1 MTLSLRTVYPLLPNW
16 FVGCCCLLLSLQT
29 IATEVYVTRDA
40 SGNFVF
46 SDQVSPAA
54 EKHVVRPLPT
64 MPAIQIPVPS
74 RVKQNE
80 GGSINAK
87 QSQPVPYQL
96 SILYPRDRDNL
107 PPGEVSTLELIAG
120 LQPVLSEQDTLIL
133 QDNGRTY
140 DEGRELRIP
149 ISRLTPGEHTL
160 QLLIK
165 NQHNDVIKQSNPI
178 TIYIQRHSVLRKP
191 AK

>member
-1 MTLSLRTVYPLLPNW
+1 M
-16 FVGCCCLLLSLQT
+16 
-29 IATEVYVTRDA
+29 TRDA

-64 MPAIQIPVPS
+64 MPAIQIPAPS
-74 RVKQNE
+74 RAKQSE
-80 GGSINAK
+80 SINAK
-87 QSQPVPYQL
+87 QIQPVPYQL

-120 LQPVLSEQDTLIL
+120 LQPVLSKQDTLIL

-140 DEGRELRIP
+140 YKGRELRIP